1 MVLVEYDALVSDPTG
16 TLRSIYDF
24 IGQPW
29 FEHDFDNV
37 VYDADE
43 FDLALG
49 APGLH
54 TIRRKV
60 EFVARQTVLPPQ
72 LFNRFAD
79 DMFWR
84 NPEANRH
91 HVRIIGRG

>member
-1 MVLVEYDALVSDPTG
+1 M
-16 TLRSIYDF
+16 
-24 IGQPW
+24 
-29 FEHDFDNV
+29 
-37 VYDADE
+37 
-43 FDLALG
+43 ALG

-60 EFVARQTVLPPQ
+60 EYIARQTVLPPQ

-84 NPEANRH
+84 NPEANRNS
-91 HVRIIGRG
+91 VRIISRS